1 MIVNADFHIHSP
13 YSKPTQH
20 PVSLKQLSTNAS
32 IKGLD
37 ILGTGDCLHPQWL
50 NQIKTL
56 EQIDEGT
63 FCFDQTIFL
72 LTVEIETN
80 DGIHHLLF
88 FPSISCIHDFI
99 ERTSSFSPNIDEKGR
114 PHLDISSEHLAF
126 LAKSTDALIGPAHL
140 FDANKGLYSKYPT
153 LSSCYK
159 QMTPYIAFAE
169 LGLGTNTYH
178 ADKIGELHH
187 LTYLTNSDT
196 HNPHPIRLG
205 RQFTQFQITDLTFS
219 EIKKAILRNQGKKSV
234 LNVGF
239 PPEEGKYF
247 SSACTHCHKRY
258 TVSDAEQKN
267 WICHC
272 GYPIKKGVTDI
283 IQEKATYPTPQHPYH
298 RPLYLSFLPL
308 HEIIT
313 RTLRE
318 QNPFTKTVSKHYNN
332 LISTFGNEITILLQT
347 PIEDI
352 SRISPPSISESIQ
365 AFRYAIV
372 YFNPGGGGTYGSV
385 SIPWEKDKITIS
397 LRN

>member
-1 MIVNADFHIHSP
+1 MQ
-13 YSKPTQH
+13 Y
-20 PVSLKQLSTNAS
+20 PVSLKQLSFNATF
-32 IKGLD
+32 KGLD

-50 NQIKTL
+50 KQIKTL
-56 EQIDEGT
+56 EKRDEGT

-72 LTVEIETN
+72 LTVEVETD

-88 FPSISCIHDFI
+88 FPSIASVQDFI
-99 ERTSSFSPNIDEKGR
+99 EQILPFSPDLNQKGR
-114 PHLDISSEHLAF
+114 PQLNFSSQHLAA

-140 FDANKGLYSKYPT
+140 FDANTGLYSKYPT
-153 LSSCYK
+153 LASCYK
-159 QMTPYIAFAE
+159 EMTPYISFAE

-205 RQFTQFQITDLTFS
+205 RQFTQFQITELSFS
-219 EIKKAILRNQGKKSV
+219 EIKKAILRTHGNKPV

-258 TVSDAEQKN
+258 NSLEGEKN
-267 WICHC
+267 NWVCNC
-272 GYPIKKGVTDI
+272 GYPIKKGVNDI
-283 IQEKATYPTPQHPYH
+283 IQEKATYPHPQHPYH

-313 RTLRE
+313 RTLQE
-318 QNPFTKTVSKHYNN
+318 QNPFTKTVSKQYNK
-332 LISTFGNEITILLQT
+332 LISTFGNEINTLLHT
-347 PIEDI
+347 PISDI
-352 SRISPPSISESIQ
+352 SKVSPPSISESIQ
-365 AFRYAIV
+365 AFRNAIV

-397 LRN
+397 LKD